1 MPEDAGDKTEPPTP
15 RRRQESRAQ
24 GQVAKSQDLSAAVLL
39 LVGLLLLTLFGP
51 HLWRTMLAVTRS
63 ALGEGGTANIE
74 VVLVFG
80 SSALVETAKA
90 LAPVFAITFL
100 VAGLVLYAQIG
111 GIFTWQPLMPKLS
124 KLNPINGF
132 KRIFSPNTLVM
143 LGQNLLKL
151 AAVARGEV
159 DAYVSGYHNYQDYD
173 MCAGHI
179 LVSEAGGRVTDFY
192 GDAIAY
198 PRPGTAITNGVV
210 ATNGRLHAEILRAT
224 HQRPRTA
231 RQPHSTA
238 SAAAQH
244 HLGFTPESLCAGLG
258 QIGSVNADNLPADGH
273 RRDHRR
279 QLARSW
285 PVPAVRVESQCRRQL
300 ASDPTCPKIPLG
312 QRSRNRPGLD
322 PATAGLL
329 DPAAVVG
336 FLFGLAPLD
345 LTGIRLPI

>member
-151 AAVARGEV
+151 AAVALEQHPLLLAQWSQEGIFVPDEISIAIAV
-159 DAYVSGYHNYQDYD
+159 DT
-173 MCAGHI
+173 
-179 LVSEAGGRVTDFY
+179 EAGLTAPVIRDVPSNTHFNLKWRVRDRGRRRRSSSGLDRGRRF
-192 GDAIAY
+192 ARRSW
-198 PRPGTAITNGVV
+198 RP
-210 ATNGRLHAEILRAT
+210 LRA
-224 HQRPRTA
+224 H
-231 RQPHSTA
+231 
-238 SAAAQH
+238 
-244 HLGFTPESLCAGLG
+244 
-258 QIGSVNADNLPADGH
+258 
-273 RRDHRR
+273 
-279 QLARSW
+279 
-285 PVPAVRVESQCRRQL
+285 
-300 ASDPTCPKIPLG
+300 
-312 QRSRNRPGLD
+312 RNRRSCGCSSS
-322 PATAGLL
+322 GS
-329 DPAAVVG
+329 
-336 FLFGLAPLD
+336 
-345 LTGIRLPI
+345 